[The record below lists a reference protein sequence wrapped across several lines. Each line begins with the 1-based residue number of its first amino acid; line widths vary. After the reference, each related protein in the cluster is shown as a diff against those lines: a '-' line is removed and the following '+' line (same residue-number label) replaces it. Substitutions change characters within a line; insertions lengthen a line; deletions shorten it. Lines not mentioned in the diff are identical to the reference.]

1 MKNKVLLL
9 GLLFSLTSFAQNLL
23 NNGNFSNGLASWTP
37 FNCCGPTLTFNGDNN
52 EANMIGIAGTG
63 GAIWQIQLNQVLTSG
78 QIGQLTVGSSYKI
91 SFDARSNVASR
102 QLRMF
107 FGQDG
112 GGFTPVN
119 IYDVNLNSQMT
130 NYSVVFTVNAT
141 YPTMKLGFEMGLSNA
156 PVWIDNVVLEPFV
169 GPVAP
174 NQPTGFVASN
184 TISGNPVGS
193 GEVFLSCGGNQAGTN
208 NVVYRVFYAP
218 TASAPVDPTTATQH
232 TFGTIAGDNG
242 GNGAFGF
249 VIPGLIAGT
258 SYTVWLYQYN
268 TSTMLYSTPAIATVV
283 SGGSLGGPIVPSQPV
298 GFGAANTI
306 SGTPVGAGQAFL
318 SCGPNNVA
326 SAQINYK
333 LFFAPT
339 ASAPVDPTTAT
350 EYVFGTTAGDGGANA
365 AFGFSI
371 SGLIPNTSYTFWLYQ
386 YNSTEMTLSTPAIAT
401 VVSGATPPTLVGPTT
416 NPAQPTCPVGNVVS
430 VYGDHYPTNIATNY
444 NPNWGQSGFGVANPN
459 FNPGTGNPVLAY
471 PNFNYQGINV
481 TQTNLSAM
489 EFITFD
495 IWTQANPTATTIR
508 VSPINNTGVT
518 EVLVTVPFVQGQW
531 TKIELHKSLFT
542 GMTWNAVKELKF
554 AANGPGSTVPVNIF
568 VDNIF
573 FSTCGTL
580 PPPPPPVAPTT
591 NPAQPTCPVGNVV
604 SVYGDHYPT
613 NIATNYNPNW
623 GQSGFGVANPNFNP
637 GTGNPVLAYPNF
649 NYQGINVTQTNL
661 SAMEF
666 ITFDIWTQANPT
678 ATTIR
683 MSPINN
689 TGVAEVLVNIP
700 FVQGQWTKIELHKS
714 LFTGMTWNAV
724 KELKFAANGPGSTVP
739 VNIYLDNI
747 FFSTCGTL
755 PPPPPP
761 VAPTT
766 NPAQPVCPPGN
777 IVSIYGDHYPTNIAT
792 NYNPNW
798 GQSGFNVANPNFN
811 PGTGNPILAYPNF
824 NYQGINVTQT
834 NLSNMQFLR
843 FDVYTAANPSNTTL
857 RVSPINQG
865 TGAAEVL
872 VNVPFIQG
880 QWTTIVLPKSLF
892 VGMTWNNVKE
902 LKFAANSPGSVVPI
916 DLYLDNIFFS
926 VDCTPCVTSL
936 GVANVNSCGPITWI
950 DGNTYTTSNNTATH
964 LLPGVAQFGCDSLI
978 TLNYTR
984 WTCTQLQNNACGA
997 TNVSMSQIINAVNVN
1012 APAYRFRITGVNN
1025 GGQGWSTGSFVY
1037 DAPAG
1042 QRHFRFQFIPG
1053 AIWGGT
1059 YTVEV
1064 ATGNG
1069 MGNFSPY
1076 STACIVTLQNQTTT
1090 VISSTSC
1097 GTSVS
1102 GSQFV
1107 SADWAPGAVA
1117 YRFRIQGANNGGT
1130 GWVNNMFEY
1139 VTTAPV
1145 RKFTFGANVPGAVFG
1160 STYSID
1166 VAVQSADG
1174 SWLSYGTPCNVT
1186 LAAPTTQIQTS
1197 QCGISNVLPETSVL
1211 ADPVAGA
1218 SGYRFKFVGPN
1229 SANWVNNTFTVDRP
1243 NRTFWFN
1250 LVAGSL
1256 IGETYQVTV
1265 AVMDANG
1272 NYGAYGSMCS
1282 VTRFGVPALP
1292 INENDLFVN
1301 NKTLDGITFDATA
1314 SHNPFTTDF
1323 GIQVLNAND
1332 SETINVVIYD
1342 MSGKLIERQAVNPM
1356 DIENAKFG
1364 ANLAS
1369 GMYMIEVKQGTNQAV
1384 IRQVKN

>member
-9 GLLFSLTSFAQNLL
+9 GLLFSITSFAQNLL
-23 NNGNFSNGLASWTP
+23 TNGNFSSGLTSWTP
-37 FNCCGPTLTFNGDNN
+37 FNCCGPTVTFNGDNN

-63 GAIWQIQLNQVLTSG
+63 GAIWQIQLNQVLTPS

-112 GGFTPVN
+112 GGFQAIN

-130 NYSVVFTVNAT
+130 NYSVIFTVNAT

-169 GPVAP
+169 GLVAP

-193 GEVFLSCGGNQAGTN
+193 GEVFLSCGGNQAGSN

-218 TASAPVDPTTATQH
+218 TASAPADPTTATQH

-249 VIPGLIAGT
+249 VKPGLIAGT
-258 SYTVWLYQYN
+258 SYTIWLYQYN
-268 TSTMLYSTPAIATVV
+268 TSTLLYSTPAIATVV

-298 GFGAANTI
+298 GFVAANTI

-333 LFFAPT
+333 LFYAPT

-350 EYVFGTTAGDGGANA
+350 EYAFGTTAGDGGANA

-371 SGLIPNTSYTFWLYQ
+371 SGLLPNTSYTFWLYQ

-401 VVSGATPPTLVGPTT
+401 VVSGGTPPPVVGPTT
-416 NPAQPTCPVGNVVS
+416 NPAQPTCNVSEVVS

-508 VSPINNTGVT
+508 VSPINNTGV
-518 EVLVTVPFVQGQW
+518 
-531 TKIELHKSLFT
+531 
-542 GMTWNAVKELKF
+542 
-554 AANGPGSTVPVNIF
+554 
-568 VDNIF
+568 
-573 FSTCGTL
+573 
-580 PPPPPPVAPTT
+580 
-591 NPAQPTCPVGNVV
+591 
-604 SVYGDHYPT
+604 
-613 NIATNYNPNW
+613 
-623 GQSGFGVANPNFNP
+623 
-637 GTGNPVLAYPNF
+637 
-649 NYQGINVTQTNL
+649 
-661 SAMEF
+661 
-666 ITFDIWTQANPT
+666 
-678 ATTIR
+678 
-683 MSPINN
+683 
-689 TGVAEVLVNIP
+689 AEVLVNIP

-761 VAPTT
+761 VAPST
-766 NPAQPVCPPGN
+766 NPAQPTCN
-777 IVSIYGDHYPTNIAT
+777 VSEVVSVYGDHYPTNIAT

-798 GQSGFNVANPNFN
+798 GQSGFGVANPNFN

-834 NLSNMQFLR
+834 NLSSMQFLR
-843 FDVYTAANPSNTTL
+843 FDVYTAANPLNTTL

-916 DLYLDNIFFS
+916 DLYLDNIYFS

-936 GVANVNSCGPITWI
+936 GVANINSCGPITWI
-950 DGNTYTTSNNTATH
+950 DGNTYSTSNNSATH

-997 TNVSMSQIINAVNVN
+997 TNVAMSQILNAANVN

-1025 GGQGWSTGSFVY
+1025 GGQGWSTGSFIY

-1069 MGNFSPY
+1069 MGSFSPY
-1076 STACIVTLQNQTTT
+1076 GTACTVTLQNQTTT

-1107 SADWAPGAVA
+1107 TADWAPGASA

-1130 GWVNNMFEY
+1130 GWVNNMYEY
-1139 VTTAPV
+1139 VTAAPV
-1145 RKFTFGANVPGAVFG
+1145 RKFTFGSNVPGAIFG
-1160 STYSID
+1160 ATYSID

-1174 SWLSYGTPCNVT
+1174 SWLSYGTACNVT
-1186 LAAPTTQIQTS
+1186 LVAPTTQIQAT
-1197 QCGISNVLPETSVL
+1197 QCGISNVLPETSIL
-1211 ADPVAGA
+1211 ANQVAGA
-1218 SGYRFKFVGPN
+1218 SGYRFKFVGAN
-1229 SANWVNNTFTVDRP
+1229 STNWVNNTFIVDRP
-1243 NRTFWFN
+1243 NRAFWFN
-1250 LVAGSL
+1250 LVTGSL
-1256 IGETYQVTV
+1256 VGETYQVSV

-1272 NYGAYGSMCS
+1272 NYGAYGAMCT
-1282 VTRFGVPALP
+1282 VTRFGVAALP

-1301 NKTLDGITFDATA
+1301 NKTLGGVTFDATT

-1356 DIENAKFG
+1356 DIENSRFG